1 MLGSAL
7 PLYWGETGVRWG
19 SGGTVRLRSGFCVIY
34 VWPWMGRMAER
45 SAYKKHWIVL
55 GGLVGSAGLLG
66 MYFASGVYAAALAVV
81 LLAVAS
87 CLAGGAQTSYM
98 LSLDDVRRYG
108 AGGAT
113 SVMRA
118 ADTFGQMLGDR
129 QGGGWGKGV

>member
-1 MLGSAL
+1 
-7 PLYWGETGVRWG
+7 
-19 SGGTVRLRSGFCVIY
+19 
-34 VWPWMGRMAER
+34 MGKMADR

-55 GGLVGSAGLLG
+55 GGLLGSAGLLG

-98 LSLDDVRRYG
+98 LSLVDVRRYG

-113 SVMRA
+113 IVMRA
-118 ADTFGQMLGDR
+118 ADKRSEEQTSDLQSRMRISYPVFCL
-129 QGGGWGKGV
+129 KKKK